1 MAKAAKKEERNPWER
16 QEKESPQAYEA
27 FCIFRDTKA
36 TERSKRDV
44 AHQLSKNESLIYKW
58 ASLYQWNTRVLEYDN
73 WIERQAAAAAVE
85 RIVSMRKRH
94 INIAMKMQETGLKA
108 LSNLNPNMME
118 VNEVRLFLKT
128 ALEIEKANRT
138 DEVQHS
144 QPKGPPPSA
153 APSQQGPQSD
163 SSIVDDWVAAVLAA
177 DDDED

>member
-1 MAKAAKKEERNPWER
+1 MAKTASTAEQAPWER
-16 QEKESPQAYEA
+16 QPKESEQAFAA
-27 FCIFRDTKA
+27 FCIYRDTRPND
-36 TERSKRDV
+36 RSKRDV
-44 AHQLSKNESLIYKW
+44 SRQLSKNESLVYKW
-58 ASLYQWNTRVLEYDN
+58 AKTYSWDTRVLEYDN

-94 INIAMKMQETGLKA
+94 INIAMKMQEVGLKA
-108 LSNLNPNMME
+108 LSEMNPSGMKQ
-118 VNEVRLFLKT
+118 NEVRLFLKT

-163 SSIVDDWVAAVLAA
+163 SSVVDDWVAAVLAA
-177 DDDED
+177 DDGED